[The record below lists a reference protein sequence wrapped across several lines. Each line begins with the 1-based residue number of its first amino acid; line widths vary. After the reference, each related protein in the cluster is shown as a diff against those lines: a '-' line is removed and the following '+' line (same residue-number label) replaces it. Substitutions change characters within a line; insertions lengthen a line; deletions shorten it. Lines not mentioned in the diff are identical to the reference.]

1 MINGVCEEYVYNRL
15 QFSYGWYFTFVQS
28 FVYLILISSYGF
40 RPKHIVNPWKT
51 YIKLSAVL
59 MGSQGLTKGSLMFL
73 NYPAQIL
80 FKFTKV
86 LPVMVMGAFVPGL
99 KRRYTVL
106 EYISA
111 ILLVLG
117 LVTFTLP
124 DAQTSPNF
132 SLMGVMMVVGPL
144 VLDAFVGNLQEVI
157 FTLNPTTT
165 QTRLETPLLSRNEF
179 TFSADSS
186 EGRDFEEFLA
196 KLQLLSSPSALI
208 HALRATVGDAFLFY
222 CSRITIPHPT
232 YAHHKRIV
240 SCLVQLLLG
249 QTAFLLQ
256 LPTNLSLFMASC
268 ELKGGSSRGSMT
280 FQGSLDST

>member
-1 MINGVCEEYVYNRL
+1 MEFV
-15 QFSYGWYFTFVQS
+15 SYGWYFTFVQS

-186 EGRDFEEFLA
+186 EGRDFEELEMLFCSTAVGLPFLIPPMLITSELFRA
-196 KLQLLSSPSALI
+196 WSSC
-208 HALRATVGDAFLFY
+208 F
-222 CSRITIPHPT
+222 
-232 YAHHKRIV
+232 
-240 SCLVQLLLG
+240 
-249 QTAFLLQ
+249 
-256 LPTNLSLFMASC
+256 
-268 ELKGGSSRGSMT
+268 
-280 FQGSLDST
+280 

>member
-1 MINGVCEEYVYNRL
+1 MEFV
-15 QFSYGWYFTFVQS
+15 SYGWYFTFVQS

-186 EGRDFEEFLA
+186 EGRDFEE
-196 KLQLLSSPSALI
+196 
-208 HALRATVGDAFLFY
+208 
-222 CSRITIPHPT
+222 
-232 YAHHKRIV
+232 
-240 SCLVQLLLG
+240 LLLG

>member
-1 MINGVCEEYVYNRL
+1 M
-15 QFSYGWYFTFVQS
+15 
-28 FVYLILISSYGF
+28 
-40 RPKHIVNPWKT
+40 
-51 YIKLSAVL
+51 
-59 MGSQGLTKGSLMFL
+59 
-73 NYPAQIL
+73 
-80 FKFTKV
+80 
-86 LPVMVMGAFVPGL
+86 MVMGAFVPGL

-186 EGRDFEEFLA
+186 EGRDFEEVM
-196 KLQLLSSPSALI
+196 S
-208 HALRATVGDAFLFY
+208 HNCVAF
-222 CSRITIPHPT
+222 
-232 YAHHKRIV
+232 
-240 SCLVQLLLG
+240 
-249 QTAFLLQ
+249 
-256 LPTNLSLFMASC
+256 M
-268 ELKGGSSRGSMT
+268 
-280 FQGSLDST
+280 